1 MRTSLVVGVIAGFL
15 LVMACGP
22 KRVPTAQAPAPPP
35 PAPAPKQNLIVLLPE
50 ADGKVGR
57 IVVSNKAG
65 SQEVSQAYAA
75 VRVERADIA
84 PEPPVV
90 LDRAQVDRLFGD
102 TLKALPAAE
111 VSFLLYFELATDE
124 VTPESKKLF
133 AEVLKAI
140 RERNST
146 DVNVIGHTDTSGD
159 SKSNYK
165 LELQR
170 AERVAATLR
179 AMGVDPA
186 IVTFD
191 SHGEGD
197 LLVKTPDGFA
207 EPRNRRVEIVVR

>member
-1 MRTSLVVGVIAGFL
+1 MRTSLVVGVVAGLL

-22 KRVPTAQAPAPPP
+22 KRVPTAQAPPPP
-35 PAPAPKQNLIVLLPE
+35 PPPAPKQNLIVLLPE
-50 ADGKVGR
+50 ADGRVGR

-90 LDRAQVDRLFGD
+90 LDRAQVDRLFGE
-102 TLKALPAAE
+102 TLKSLPAAE
-111 VSFLLYFELATDE
+111 ASFLLYFELATDE
-124 VTPESKKLF
+124 VTAESKKLF

-140 RERNST
+140 RERSST

-159 SKSNYK
+159 SRSNYK
-165 LELQR
+165 LGLQR

-186 IVTFD
+186 IVSVD

-197 LLVKTPDGFA
+197 LLVKTADGVA
-207 EPRNRRVEIVVR
+207 EPRNRRVEVVVR

>member
-1 MRTSLVVGVIAGFL
+1 MRTSLVAGVLAGLL

-22 KRVPTAQAPAPPP
+22 KRVPTAQAPPPPP

-65 SQEVSQAYAA
+65 SQELSQAYAA
-75 VRVERADIA
+75 VRVERADVA

-90 LDRAQVDRLFGD
+90 LDRAQVDRLFGE
-102 TLKALPAAE
+102 TLKSLPAAE

-124 VTPESKKLF
+124 VTLESKKLF

-165 LELQR
+165 LGLQR

-179 AMGVDPA
+179 ALGADPA
-186 IVTFD
+186 IVSVD

-197 LLVKTPDGFA
+197 LLVKTADGVA
-207 EPRNRRVEIVVR
+207 EPRNRRVEVVVR